1 MPTLLQCGPPRRKGP
16 ASLWG
21 VDNCLPAVYGVG
33 MNDAIAYGQRSFD
46 GQSKGEIAVA
56 RVQEVQRLGLL
67 KGQPLKVGISGGKDS
82 VVLADICEQSGIPID
97 LVHNLTTCDPPEIV
111 RFVQSMPGVRIARP
125 RKSIWQLIYSNGL
138 PTRQHRWCCREL
150 KKKGGEG
157 IITATGVRWAESN
170 NRKDRRV
177 LEPCFEV
184 GGRGYVNP
192 LVDWTDD
199 DIWEYIE
206 ARGLATC
213 SLYKEGFE
221 RIGCVL
227 CPSSRAVARDMER
240 WPKIADA
247 WRRAAYRYW
256 DKGTKSAR
264 RFPSREAFFLWWLDR
279 DASAPDAGQA
289 TMFDQGLTTP
299 T

>member
-1 MPTLLQCGPPRRKGP
+1 MGARIVV
-16 ASLWG
+16 G
-21 VDNCLPAVYGVG
+21 VDNRLPVVYGVS
-33 MNDAIAYGQRSFD
+33 MTDATRYGQHNFD
-46 GQSKGEIAVA
+46 GQSKAEIAIA
-56 RVQEVQRLGLL
+56 RVQEVERLGLL

-82 VVLADICEQSGIPID
+82 VVLADICEQSGVPID

-125 RKSIWQLIYSNGL
+125 KKSIWQLIYTNGL

-150 KKKGGEG
+150 KKKGGEDR
-157 IITATGVRWAESN
+157 ITATGVRWAESN
-170 NRKDRRV
+170 NRKERRV

-206 ARGLATC
+206 ARDLTTC
-213 SLYKEGFE
+213 SLYREGFE

-227 CPSSRAVARDMER
+227 CPNSRQVDRDIARF
-240 WPKIADA
+240 PKIAGA

-256 DKGTKSAR
+256 EKGTKSAR
-264 RFPSREAFFLWWLDR
+264 RFPSPDAFWYWWIDR
-279 DASAPDAGQA
+279 DASAPDD
-289 TMFDQGLTTP
+289 TEIRMFD
-299 T
+299 